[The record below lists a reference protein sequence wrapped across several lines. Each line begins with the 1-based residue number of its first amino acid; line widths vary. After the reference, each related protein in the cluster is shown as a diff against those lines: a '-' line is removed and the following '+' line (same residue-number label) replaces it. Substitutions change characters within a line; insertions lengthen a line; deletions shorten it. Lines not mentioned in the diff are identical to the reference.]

1 VKYSLSADKSSW
13 TVAIPFQ
20 YGAGG
25 GESTIFGQPPY
36 QAGITPAGHRGV
48 PDVAMDA
55 DPTTGML
62 IGQTQAFPDGVY
74 YDQYR
79 IGGTSLASPLFA
91 GMTALAFQHAGTG
104 VGLLN
109 LTIYGNSAAFTD
121 VTGPGPDAGNVR
133 VDYANSVDASGG
145 LLYSVRTFD
154 QDSSL
159 TVAPGWDDVTGL
171 GSPNSGWLT
180 AVG

>member
-1 VKYSLSADKSSW
+1 
-13 TVAIPFQ
+13 
-20 YGAGG
+20 
-25 GESTIFGQPPY
+25 
-36 QAGITPAGHRGV
+36 
-48 PDVAMDA
+48 MDA

-62 IGQTQAFPDGVY
+62 VGQTQTFPDGVY

-91 GMTALAFQHAGTG
+91 GMTALAFQHAGGG

-109 LTIYGNSAAFTD
+109 PTIYANASTGVFTD
-121 VTGPGPDAGNVR
+121 VAGTPVDAGNVR
-133 VDYANSVDASGG
+133 ADFVNGVNDSDGIV
-145 LLYSVRTFD
+145 YSVRTFN

-159 TVAPGWDDVTGL
+159 TTGPGWDDVTGL